1 MKRKMLAALAALG
14 MGLSLGCATV
24 LDVVDDVCE
33 TALGGSKV
41 GDSLCDKIDVLKS
54 EDSANE

>member
-1 MKRKMLAALAALG
+1 MKNAIKMLALAAIA
-14 MGLSLGCATV
+14 GLSFGCATV
-24 LDVVDDVCE
+24 LGIVDDACE

-41 GDSLCDKIDVLKS
+41 GDSVCDKIDVLKS

>member
-1 MKRKMLAALAALG
+1 MKNAIKMFALACIA
-14 MGLSLGCATV
+14 GLSFGCATV
-24 LDVVDDVCE
+24 LDIADDACE

-54 EDSANE
+54 DE